1 MKRVIIVYNPRS
13 SRYELVKK
21 EVLERVRRLEG
32 FVVGK
37 YEVKPS
43 SVDENAEELA
53 KILLDG
59 DIVMTAGGDGTAAIG
74 FNGAILSKKNVKF
87 AALPYGNFNDLA
99 RSLDLKNID
108 DVLNGKIVNWY
119 PLEVLVDGRHWR
131 YVACYVTIGL
141 FAESTKIFDQKKVRQ
156 HLRKSRIGRFIYS
169 IFELAKWYFKNRK
182 RQFIPEFSLNGEKM
196 SDNVTDYLA
205 VNSKT
210 MARVM
215 KGKKSFLNAK
225 NFESGTA
232 KLGNFWHLCWFMIR
246 SIFKHVPTMTENYDV
261 LKFKNGANIEIQAE
275 GEYKYF
281 EGVKTVEIR
290 KYDQPICAILKA

>member
-1 MKRVIIVYNPRS
+1 MKRIIIVYNPRS

-21 EVLERVRRLEG
+21 EVLEKIRGLKG
-32 FVVGK
+32 FAIGK

-43 SVDENAEELA
+43 NVDENAKELA
-53 KILLDG
+53 KILIDG
-59 DIVMTAGGDGTAAIG
+59 DIVITAGGDGTAAIG
-74 FNGAILSKKNVKF
+74 FNGVILSRKDVKF

-99 RSLDLKNID
+99 RSLDLKNVD
-108 DVLNGKIVNWY
+108 DVLNGKIINWY

-131 YVACYVTIGL
+131 YVACYATIGL

-156 HLRKSRIGRFIYS
+156 HLRKSKIGRFVYS

-182 RQFIPEFSLNGEKM
+182 RQFIPGFSLNGNKM
-196 SDNVTDYLA
+196 PSNITDYLA

-215 KGKKSFLNAK
+215 RGKKSFLNAK

-232 KLGNFWHLCWFMIR
+232 RLGNFWCLCWFMVR
-246 SIFKHVPTMTENYDV
+246 SIFCHVPVTTKDCDV
-261 LKFKNGANIEIQAE
+261 LRFENGANIEIQAE

-281 EGVKTVEIR
+281 ERVKTVEIR